1 MKPEDE
7 TFLQQSKKLLDES
20 VDSLDAATLSRLNQ
34 ARQRALDIR
43 LDTRRTNHFLTA
55 RNGAVFASLA
65 VATVVVLLW
74 TSTPQQQTSVVAQQ
88 YEDLEMLTADADLDL
103 LEDLEFVSWLVE
115 ADLNSTSPDSVLDM
129 NMDLNDAG

>member
-34 ARQRALDIR
+34 ARQKALNIR
-43 LDTRRTNHFLTA
+43 LGTRRTNHFLTA
-55 RNGAVFASLA
+55 RTGAVFASFA
-65 VATVVVLLW
+65 VAAVVVLIW
-74 TSTPQQQTSVVAQQ
+74 TSANQQQPAVVAQQ

-115 ADLNSTSPDSVLDM
+115 ADLDSTSPDSVLDM